1 MSSSVEF
8 EFNIDQPVTNQD
20 TKESGIVTM
29 LRVNDEGSQYLVKTQ
44 TGESWLKADALL
56 AENNISVFFYHNI
69 GMQATVVNR
78 EDGTVKH
85 GIIKMLGYNKKY
97 DAQCLVAFPEGE
109 QWIQQ
114 DDIAH

>member
-1 MSSSVEF
+1 MSGSVEF
-8 EFNIDQPVTNQD
+8 EFNIDQHVINQN
-20 TKESGIVTM
+20 TKERGIVTM

-44 TGESWLKADALL
+44 TDESWLKADALL
-56 AENNISVFFYHNI
+56 ADNISVFFNHDI

-78 EDGTVKH
+78 ENGTVKH
-85 GIIKMLGYNKKY
+85 GTIKMLGYNKKY